1 MSVKT
6 IRNVINTENFI
17 HGASQSSCGVGE
29 VLETQSFQG
38 SPTRLSV
45 SLTDESELMFD
56 HFSPES
62 NTTPK
67 HEDHKFRGNL
77 GYIVT
82 YAGLVRGFNGQR
94 LQARSL
100 RT

>member
-1 MSVKT
+1 M
-6 IRNVINTENFI
+6 
-17 HGASQSSCGVGE
+17 
-29 VLETQSFQG
+29 ETQLFQG
-38 SPTRLSV
+38 SPTLLSV
-45 SLTDESELMFD
+45 SLTDESELMFV

-82 YAGLVRGFNGQR
+82 HEGLLREFKGNLGYIATCTGLVRRFKGNLGYILTYAGFSGQR
-94 LQARSL
+94 LQ
-100 RT
+100 T